1 MADVPASIHEQ
12 SLARISAAG
21 AVHAEH
27 LVSFSKILDLGY
39 EESRHITSLTES
51 LGVREV
57 TSRSG
62 QQGIPIASTIG
73 NS

>member
-1 MADVPASIHEQ
+1 VFDKLHEQ
-12 SLARISAAG
+12 VMARIGAAGSLAQ
-21 AVHAEH
+21 EH
-27 LVSFSKILDLGY
+27 SVSFAKALDYSYLIV
-39 EESRHITSLTES
+39 RDIPTLAAS

-73 NS
+73 NT